1 MLEKIKIMTG
11 LKEME
16 TNDEVLQIMIDD
28 ATDAVLNYCH
38 RKELPKKL
46 EWVVRELVI
55 NKIADDN
62 EGNISSIKRGDTQI
76 NYTSPISTADFSIK
90 QISSMNE
97 YRKLRIG

>member
-11 LKEME
+11 LKEIE
-16 TNDEVLQIMIDD
+16 TNDETLQLMIDD

-55 NKIADDN
+55 NKVIDDN
-62 EGNISSIKRGDTQI
+62 SENISSIKRGDMQI
-76 NYTSPISTADFSIK
+76 TYAPITADSFTQK
-90 QISSMNE
+90 QIASLNE
-97 YRKLRIG
+97 FRKLRIG

>member
-11 LKEME
+11 LKEIE
-16 TNDEVLQIMIDD
+16 ISDDVLQLMIDD

-55 NKIADDN
+55 NKIVDDN
-62 EGNISSIKRGDTQI
+62 EGNISSIKRGDMQI
-76 NYTSPISTADFSIK
+76 TYASPIAADSFTQK
-90 QISSMNE
+90 QIANLNKF
-97 YRKLRIG
+97 RKLRIG

>member
-11 LKEME
+11 LKEIE
-16 TNDEVLQIMIDD
+16 TNDETLQLMIDD

-55 NKIADDN
+55 NKVIDDN
-62 EGNISSIKRGDTQI
+62 SENILSIKRGDMQI
-76 NYTSPISTADFSIK
+76 TYASPITAYSFTQK
-90 QISSMNE
+90 QIASLNE
-97 YRKLRIG
+97 FRKLRIG

>member
-11 LKEME
+11 LKEIE
-16 TNDEVLQIMIDD
+16 ISDDVLQLMIDD

-62 EGNISSIKRGDTQI
+62 EGNISSIKRGDMQITYAGPITPDSFTQ
-76 NYTSPISTADFSIK
+76 K
-90 QISSMNE
+90 QIAGLNE
-97 YRKLRIG
+97 FRKLRIG